1 MKISIP
7 SFFKSIAVVT
17 VVLFFSSF
25 QSEVVAQNYF
35 VYDGDTFSVMLTSN
49 NANTRI
55 SKVEFSDNN
64 RWNEFKI
71 IDFED
76 LEDTQEGGF
85 TYTVKDGKG
94 KIFYIDYY
102 RDLDYIIVYSED
114 GNTQWDLYRR
124 DE

>member
-7 SFFKSIAVVT
+7 NFFKSVAVAT
-17 VVLFFSSF
+17 VILFFSSF

-76 LEDTQEGGF
+76 LEDSQEGGF

>member
-49 NANTRI
+49 SANTRI
-55 SKVEFSDNN
+55 TKVEFSDNN

-94 KIFYIDYY
+94 KIFFIDYY
-102 RDLDYIIVYSED
+102 RDLDYILVYSED
-114 GNTQWDLYRR
+114 GSSQWDLYRR

>member
-49 NANTRI
+49 SANTRI
-55 SKVEFSDNN
+55 TKVEFSDNN

-94 KIFYIDYY
+94 KIFFIDYY

>member
-49 NANTRI
+49 SANTRI
-55 SKVEFSDNN
+55 TKVEFSDNN

-76 LEDTQEGGF
+76 LEDTEEGGF

-94 KIFYIDYY
+94 KIFFIDYY
-102 RDLDYIIVYSED
+102 RDL
-114 GNTQWDLYRR
+114 
-124 DE
+124 

>member
-49 NANTRI
+49 SANTRI
-55 SKVEFSDNN
+55 TKVEFSDNN

-76 LEDTQEGGF
+76 LEDTEEGGF

-94 KIFYIDYY
+94 KIFFIDYY
-102 RDLDYIIVYSED
+102 RDLDYILVYSED
-114 GNTQWDLYRR
+114 GSSQWDLYRR